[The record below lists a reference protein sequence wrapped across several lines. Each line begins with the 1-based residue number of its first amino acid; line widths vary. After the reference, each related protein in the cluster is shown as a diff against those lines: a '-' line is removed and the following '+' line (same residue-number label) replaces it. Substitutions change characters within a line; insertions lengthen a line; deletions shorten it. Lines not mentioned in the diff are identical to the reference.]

1 MNQSTIQTE
10 WRPVEQILLTRVAG
24 ILRQEQVEEWER
36 DLERTSRQIPKNL
49 TFVML
54 VDIRGYEVSEQE
66 RDVHQLQ
73 RIIIPRFLAR
83 HGFEVGSSGCLM
95 YATPFQLTLIEHVA
109 LPSRTST
116 MSVKRWHFTT
126 RTLDERP
133 SVSFFISQ
141 TQKSGCAVDL
151 PITSFQG

>member
-66 RDVHQLQ
+66 REVHQLQ
-73 RIIIPRFLAR
+73 RIIIPTFLAR
-83 HGFEVGSSGCLM
+83 HGFEVGFFRLFDVRNTIPIDPDRARCVAVAHVHHDCEKMALYNQNLGR
-95 YATPFQLTLIEHVA
+95 ATERFFCNLSDAEEWLRGGFA
-109 LPSRTST
+109 
-116 MSVKRWHFTT
+116 HF
-126 RTLDERP
+126 
-133 SVSFFISQ
+133 
-141 TQKSGCAVDL
+141 
-151 PITSFQG
+151 